1 MEITR
6 EEFEK
11 VVANLLDVKQ
21 RIVALEAMKN
31 SLEVQVIECLG
42 EGVKQELA
50 NGIKVSVSKSVEST
64 RFDAKKYLQDHPGCE
79 SGYMV
84 PTKRKASV
92 RVTTPSADGEEW

>member
-6 EEFEK
+6 EEFER
-11 VVANLLDVKQ
+11 VVANLVDVKQ
-21 RIVALEAMKN
+21 RIVALKAMQE
-31 SLEVQVIECLG
+31 SLEAQVIDYLG

-50 NGIKVSVSKSVEST
+50 NGTKVSVSKSVEST
-64 RFDAKKYLQDHPGCE
+64 RFDAKSYLKDHPGCE

-92 RVTTPSADGEEW
+92 RVTLPTDDGEEW